1 MAQLAAGKP
10 VLLFGGSSGMGKA
23 AAKACVRAG
32 MRVALAGR
40 DAARLSAAAAEV
52 QRDTGC
58 ASSAVETHSV
68 DLGNEAALASF
79 FDAHAAGSF
88 AHLVCT
94 VGPGAGCSS
103 VLGAEGL
110 AGLRRQFDVKFFTQ
124 LAAVSYGAA
133 KVADGG
139 ALVLCSGALAKRPG
153 KGSTALA
160 AANAALDAIV
170 KGLANDLGP
179 RLRVAC
185 VSPGLTDTEMWDGMP
200 AEKKAAM
207 LAGFGKGVPMGRA
220 GTSQDVGDAIAYLLQ
235 APYVTGTVLDVDGGA
250 AIRP

>member
-1 MAQLAAGKP
+1 M
-10 VLLFGGSSGMGKA
+10 
-23 AAKACVRAG
+23 
-32 MRVALAGR
+32 
-40 DAARLSAAAAEV
+40 
-52 QRDTGC
+52 
-58 ASSAVETHSV
+58 
-68 DLGNEAALASF
+68 
-79 FDAHAAGSF
+79 
-88 AHLVCT
+88 CT
-94 VGPGAGCSS
+94 VGPSAGCSS
-103 VLGAEGL
+103 VLGADGM
-110 AGLRRQFDVKFFTQ
+110 AGLRLQFQLKFFAQ
-124 LAAVSYGAA
+124 LAAVSYGAP

-160 AANAALDAIV
+160 TANAALDAAV

-200 AEKKAAM
+200 PEKRAAM
-207 LAGFGKGVPMGRA
+207 LAGFGKSLPLGRA
-220 GTSQDVGDAIAYLLQ
+220 GASADVGDAIAYLLQ

>member
-1 MAQLAAGKP
+1 MAQLTAGKP

-40 DAARLSAAAAEV
+40 DAGRLAAAAAEV

-58 ASSAVETHSV
+58 ASSVVETHAV
-68 DLGNEAALASF
+68 DLSNEASVASF
-79 FDAHAAGSF
+79 FDARDTGSF

-94 VGPGAGCSS
+94 VGPSADCSS
-103 VLGAEGL
+103 VLGADDF
-110 AGLRRQFDVKFFTQ
+110 AGLRRQFDLKFFAQ

-160 AANAALDAIV
+160 AANAALDAVV

-185 VSPGLTDTEMWDGMP
+185 VSPGLTDTEMWDALP
-200 AEKKAAM
+200 AGTRAAM
-207 LAGFGKGVPMGRA
+207 LAGFGKGVPLGRA
-220 GTSQDVGDAIAYLLQ
+220 GASADVGDAIAYLLQ
-235 APYVTGTVLDVDGGA
+235 AQYVTGTVLDVDGGA